1 MRNILEKT
9 FILAICAYFAAAFV
23 PPPSLTLALPSTDG
37 DLFPSGRRPLKRHA
51 RLDEKEYLQQIG
63 KDLKDDRAY
72 PQQTP
77 HSGRHFLPSHPLY
90 QSQSSGIKA
99 LLKRICNPL
108 RRPSRRK
115 MKKRFM
121 EGWYYR
127 VTIPEE
133 DVSFAFIFSVED
145 PGRSSKNG
153 SEGSDLK
160 LAACQV
166 MGPNDEYMV
175 QADRDD
181 EKFWAWENLQG
192 LGCTFEWDENHQESG
207 TYKQGDIAAMH
218 PDEWNVL
225 VKTGFQM
232 LPHRLLG
239 RIEGHDGSL
248 GGVLPGQ
255 GIKKS
260 CAFDLTVTPLSGWG
274 DDEDIECRERT
285 RPQQKSTAGWL
296 ASFSVFEPH
305 WQVTMADGRASGSVT
320 WNGKQFNFTN
330 APFYA
335 EKNWGGAFPSKW
347 YWVQCNSF
355 DGYIQENGDTKLSV
369 TAGGGTRKVPFG
381 MEDLGMVSV
390 HYNGTFYEAVP
401 WTGEMKWDCQP
412 WGYWSFS
419 ARCTTGKR
427 LFETELVATCDEE
440 GVVLRAPTK
449 DSGLTYFCRDSFRG
463 IVELS
468 LYELVWDESK
478 DDFVRGH
485 VIIDRASSKQA
496 AVEIGGGPWWEPWR
510 ATSNMKQPLKGLVKI
525 PYVLF

>member
-1 MRNILEKT
+1 MN
-9 FILAICAYFAAAFV
+9 
-23 PPPSLTLALPSTDG
+23 
-37 DLFPSGRRPLKRHA
+37 
-51 RLDEKEYLQQIG
+51 
-63 KDLKDDRAY
+63 
-72 PQQTP
+72 
-77 HSGRHFLPSHPLY
+77 
-90 QSQSSGIKA
+90 
-99 LLKRICNPL
+99 
-108 RRPSRRK
+108 
-115 MKKRFM
+115 KRFM

-127 VTIPEE
+127 VTIPED
-133 DVSFAFIFSVED
+133 DVSFAFIFSIED
-145 PGRSSKNG
+145 PGRSSNNS
-153 SEGSDLK
+153 SEKSDLK

-192 LGCTFEWDENHQESG
+192 LGCTFEWNKHEHEQESD
-207 TYKQGDIAAMH
+207 THKQAGIAAMQ
-218 PDEWNVL
+218 PDEWNQM
-225 VKTGFQM
+225 VKTGFQI

-239 RIEGHDGSL
+239 RVEGHDGSL
-248 GGVLPGQ
+248 GGVFPGQ
-255 GIKKS
+255 GIHKS
-260 CAFDLTVTPLSGWG
+260 CTFDLTVTPLSGWG
-274 DDEDIECRERT
+274 DDEEIECRKRS

-296 ASFSVFEPH
+296 ASYSVFEPH
-305 WQVTMADGRASGSVT
+305 WQVTMADARASGSVT
-320 WNGKQFNFTN
+320 WNDIQYNFTN

-355 DGYIQENGDTKLSV
+355 EGYTQENGDTKLSV

-390 HYNGTFYEAVP
+390 HYNGIFYEAVP

-449 DSGLTYFCRDSFRG
+449 DSGLTYFCRDSFHG

-468 LYELVWDESK
+468 LHELVWDESK
-478 DDFVRGH
+478 ADFVRGD
-485 VIIDRASSKQA
+485 VIIDRARSKQA
-496 AVEIGGGPWWEPWR
+496 AVEIGGGPWWESWR
-510 ATSNMKQPLKGLVKI
+510 ATSKMKQPLKDLVKL
-525 PYVLF
+525 PYILFL